1 MRERTPCVYILA
13 SRERGTLYIGV
24 TSDLPRRMWQHR
36 TGQVA
41 GFTRQYTVTRLV
53 WFEVHQEMLAAIA
66 REKRLKAW
74 KRAWKIELVESSNPG
89 WVDLYPEISA

>member
-24 TSDLPRRMWQHR
+24 TSDLPQRVWQHR
-36 TGQVA
+36 TGQVE

-53 WFEVHQEMLAAIA
+53 WFEVHEEMLSAIA

-74 KRAWKIELVESSNPG
+74 KRAWKIELVELSNPG
-89 WVDLYPEISA
+89 WVDLYPGITA

>member
-24 TSDLPRRMWQHR
+24 TSDLPQRVWQHR
-36 TGQVA
+36 TGQVE

-53 WFEVHQEMLAAIA
+53 WFEAHEEMLSAIA

-74 KRAWKIELVESSNPG
+74 RRAWKIELVESNNPG
-89 WVDLYPEISA
+89 WVDLYPGISA

>member
-13 SRERGTLYIGV
+13 SRERATLYIGV
-24 TSDLPRRMWQHR
+24 TSDLPQRVWQHR
-36 TGQVA
+36 AGQVE

-53 WFEVHQEMLAAIA
+53 WFEVHEEMLSAIA

-74 KRAWKIELVESSNPG
+74 RRAWKIELVESSNPG
-89 WVDLYPEISA
+89 WVDLYAGIHA

>member
-13 SRERGTLYIGV
+13 SRERGTLCIGV
-24 TSDLPRRMWQHR
+24 TSDLPQRVWQHR
-36 TGQVA
+36 TGQVE

-53 WFEVHQEMLAAIA
+53 WFEAHEEMLSAIA

-74 KRAWKIELVESSNPG
+74 RRAWKIELVESNNPG
-89 WVDLYPEISA
+89 WVDLYPGIHA